1 MPIKVFLAISCGRG
15 RIREVQKQ
23 LRKFEEITTIC
34 IVENGQFDLVA
45 FVDVESLEDYRNFSI
60 DKVGR
65 LPHIDDYTSFV
76 TLAE

>member
-1 MPIKVFLAISCGRG
+1 MPIKVFLAITSGRG
-15 RIREVQKQ
+15 RIREVHKE

-45 FVDVESLEDYRNFSI
+45 FVDVESLEDYRNFI